1 MRSPRGEE
9 SAPPPGNYN
18 RRVTGYTHK
27 NLRADVED
35 MAPQFGL
42 APSLEARFARSA
54 LECEHTGI
62 SHQKIAPNF
71 RVPFG
76 HRHAEQEE
84 IYVVLSGSGRAKLD
98 DDFVDLR
105 PLDALRVAPATVR
118 AFEAGPEGLELI
130 AFGAPR
136 GAGNDSELQ
145 QDWWVG

>member
-1 MRSPRGEE
+1 M
-9 SAPPPGNYN
+9 A
-18 RRVTGYTHK
+18 GYTHK
-27 NLRADVED
+27 NLLADVED

-42 APSLEARFARSA
+42 APNLEARFARTA
-54 LECEHTGI
+54 LDCERTGI
-62 SHQKIAPNF
+62 SHQRLAPNF

-98 DDFVDLR
+98 DDFVDLK

-136 GAGNDSELQ
+136 GEDNDSELR
-145 QDWWVG
+145 QDWWVGES